1 MPENFVNSIELLLL
15 LLNPFLMS
23 IYPIDLIEQFNFK
36 KFIRVLVRGASIS
49 TCVFIVFAWLGDA
62 IFSDLL
68 HVRFASFLIF
78 GGVIFGIVGIRFV
91 FSGTAALQSLRGN
104 PEHIAGSIA
113 MPFMIGPGT
122 VSASVLAGT
131 KLTPIWASIAIATA
145 LSLTVIS
152 VALLKSLH
160 DFVKERNQALV
171 ERYIEVVGR
180 VTALII
186 GTFAVEMIL
195 QGIDLWLGKA
205 PVPFS

>member
-1 MPENFVNSIELLLL
+1 VPENFVNSIELLLL

-23 IYPIDLIEQFNFK
+23 IYLIDLIEQFNFQ

-49 TCVFIVFAWLGDA
+49 TFVFIVFAWLGDA

-91 FSGTAALQSLRGN
+91 FSGTEALQSLRGN

-195 QGIDLWLGKA
+195 QGIDLWLGKT